1 MAVTITPDEVKEIIN
16 TASSCDIVQCYINSM
31 NSKVGSCIDNTY
43 DPSTAKLIKLNLV
56 AYQIAVNEDIQDV
69 VSQTAPNG
77 ASISYSSPKKPQSGI
92 MSNKYG
98 RTVYNLDTN
107 MCWKGFIKS
116 NIAFGTVGQTNRS
129 RTRTVYGR

>member
-1 MAVTITPDEVKEIIN
+1 MAVTITPSEVKELIN
-16 TASSCDIVQCYINSM
+16 TTSSCDVVQCYINAM
-31 NSKVGSCIDNTY
+31 NAKVGTCIEQAY

-69 VSQTAPNG
+69 VSKKAPNG
-77 ASISYSSPKKPQSGI
+77 ASITYSSPSNPQTGI

-107 MCWKGFIKS
+107 LCWKGFIKS
-116 NIAFGTVGQTNRS
+116 NIAFKAVGQSNRC
-129 RTRTVYGR
+129 RLKGIR

>member
-1 MAVTITPDEVKEIIN
+1 MAATITPDEVKEIIN
-16 TASSCDIVQCYINSM
+16 TPSSCDIVQCYINSM
-31 NSKVGSCIDNTY
+31 NAKVGSCIDAAY
-43 DPSTAKLIKLNLV
+43 DVSTAKLIKLNLV

-77 ASISYSSPKKPQSGI
+77 ASISYSRSGNSGKGI
-92 MSNKYG
+92 LSNKYG

-116 NIAFGTVGQTNRS
+116 SVAFGTVGQTNR
-129 RTRTVYGR
+129 TRTKSLYGR